1 VKSVVSG
8 LSRTN
13 VVSGLSR
20 TTIVVAVAVF
30 AMACNGSQNAP
41 AASGGAGISATGPAT
56 GGIDIALASDPNPP
70 KSGENRF
77 AVTVKQADGSPF
89 TDGDVKAVFSM
100 PAMPSMNMPA
110 MKSDAALAHD
120 SGGLYRGPGQLGMAG
135 TWDVTVSVS
144 RNGQEVGNR
153 RFSLVAK

>member
-1 VKSVVSG
+1 MTPFVVSG
-8 LSRTN
+8 FSRT
-13 VVSGLSR
+13 GL
-20 TTIVVAVAVF
+20 IVTVIITASLTVA
-30 AMACNGSQNAP
+30 CGGSQNAP
-41 AASGGAGISATGPAT
+41 ADSGAAAISATGPAT

-70 KSGENRF
+70 KSGDNSF
-77 AVTVKQADGSPF
+77 AVTVKQADGSAL
-89 TDGDVKAVFSM
+89 TDGRVTAVFSM

-110 MKSDAALAHD
+110 MKSDATLLHQ
-120 SGGLYRGPGQLGMAG
+120 GGGTYRGPGQLSMAG

>member
-1 VKSVVSG
+1 MSVVSG
-8 LSRTN
+8 FSRT
-13 VVSGLSR
+13 
-20 TTIVVAVAVF
+20 IFVALAIF
-30 AMACNGSQNAP
+30 AAACKGSQNAP
-41 AASGGAGISATGPAT
+41 AAAGGAGISASGPAT

-70 KSGENRF
+70 KSGENSF
-77 AVTVKQADGSPF
+77 AVTVKQADGSPL
-89 TDGDVKAVFSM
+89 TDGSVKAVFSM

-110 MKSDAALAHD
+110 MKSDATLTHD
-120 SGGLYRGPGQLGMAG
+120 GAGTYRGPGQLSMAG